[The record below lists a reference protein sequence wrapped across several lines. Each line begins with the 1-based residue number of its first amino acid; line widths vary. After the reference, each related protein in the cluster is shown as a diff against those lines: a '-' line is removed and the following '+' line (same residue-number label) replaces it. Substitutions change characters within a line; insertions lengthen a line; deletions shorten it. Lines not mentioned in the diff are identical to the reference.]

1 MSEPTTASP
10 VTLASLEKIIVH
22 HGQLFE
28 EVFKRFDKMDQERRE
43 DREQHDE
50 ERRNDMQERERER
63 LQREK
68 DMQEREKERL
78 EREKEKEERKEERW
92 EREKEKQE
100 RKEEKR
106 KKQEKK
112 DDDIRKLEEEK
123 AQMWQ
128 ILDDGEYIKF
138 FSRLVWTHKG
148 RVCYYYSTN
157 HVKSE

>member
-1 MSEPTTASP
+1 MSDPSSTALP
-10 VTLASLEKIIVH
+10 VTLESLEKIIIH

-43 DREQHDE
+43 DREQRDE
-50 ERRNDMQERERER
+50 ERR
-63 LQREK
+63 K
-68 DMQEREKERL
+68 DIE
-78 EREKEKEERKEERW
+78 

-112 DDDIRKLEEEK
+112 DEEKQQREDDIRKLEEEK

>member
-1 MSEPTTASP
+1 MSDPTTTALP
-10 VTLASLEKIIVH
+10 VTLESLEKIIIH

-43 DREQHDE
+43 DREQRDE
-50 ERRNDMQERERER
+50 ERR
-63 LQREK
+63 K
-68 DMQEREKERL
+68 DIE
-78 EREKEKEERKEERW
+78 

-112 DDDIRKLEEEK
+112 NDDIRKLEEEK